1 MATGSK
7 KLKDIIKELNKV
19 FTKDHI
25 YNFIEQYYKYIVN
38 PDNNLNSQLLAYRLL
53 KGGVDLK
60 SEFEKLPIFFI
71 IAHSSFDVKISN
83 KIEPIIPPDINS
95 NFFKMPI
102 SEDLSKNKF
111 LVFNSPVG
119 TLGLVNNLR
128 SPYNCLNHSELLNV
142 TDIKIKE
149 NLFSSN
155 KLYHHKLGNYKCTYT
170 KSKQFRNNGVCMPE
184 EGLSPS
190 FYLPGSIV
198 MEKKHHFYSDDIE
211 DLNGIIIVK

>member
-95 NFFKMPI
+95 NFLKC
-102 SEDLSKNKF
+102 LF
-111 LVFNSPVG
+111 L
-119 TLGLVNNLR
+119 
-128 SPYNCLNHSELLNV
+128 
-142 TDIKIKE
+142 KI
-149 NLFSSN
+149 
-155 KLYHHKLGNYKCTYT
+155 Y
-170 KSKQFRNNGVCMPE
+170 
-184 EGLSPS
+184 
-190 FYLPGSIV
+190 
-198 MEKKHHFYSDDIE
+198 
-211 DLNGIIIVK
+211 VKINF